1 MRLLVAYTGP
11 TLRTP
16 RTLHLDEAVGE
27 GATRGSGEGEQNQT
41 NRVTHQKLPWSEAP
55 ARALTRTSGKDQGSK
70 IEFPPV
76 LNAHKACRGR
86 RR

>member
-1 MRLLVAYTGP
+1 MRVLVAHTGP

-27 GATRGSGEGEQNQT
+27 RAAGGGGEGEQKETQ
-41 NRVTHQKLPWSEAP
+41 RVTHQKLPWSEAP

-76 LNAHKACRGR
+76 LNAHKA
-86 RR
+86 